1 MVLAMKIDEIRNKND
16 EDLSKELDGAYE
28 ELMNLRFRWATRQLQ
43 NVYEIRKVQKKIAR
57 IKTVLGQREKVTK

>member
-1 MVLAMKIDEIRNKND
+1 MKIDEIRNKSD